1 VLRRLVVVLLVLA
14 GLLAG
19 AEVVLTHLAERA
31 LAGRVQAATGAASAT
46 VDLNGFWA
54 LGHLVIQG
62 EVPSAQAVLH
72 DVPVGALTLER
83 VDAQLHDV
91 RLERRVLFADRRITV
106 DSVARAQ
113 VTAVVSA
120 AELSAALGHPIL
132 LPGHGLV
139 ETDLF
144 GVPLELRAELV
155 DGDVLVLGTPS
166 VPLLRVNLGVDPF
179 LSACQLSLR
188 VQTGQVVAGCTMQP
202 VPSSVLA
209 AVSADR

>member
-1 VLRRLVVVLLVLA
+1 MLRRLVVVLLVLA